1 MREHTGLYRAGRNEK
16 TSLGG
21 WHEAWPRPLE
31 AREAFLAA
39 YERLGELARLA
50 RRPAV
55 LVAAVDERARVV
67 DAALVESGQSLTLGR
82 HEYCGLELPASTV
95 SLRHLVAHARSESR
109 GAAPSV
115 RLWELNTRR
124 PFRTE
129 DGLPHSGVLAQGMLY
144 AALDEY
150 ALLFLPT
157 RGRSEPPWSASAE
170 QAWRA
175 LPPRRFLDRRP
186 PEAARPRR
194 ARPLRPDGRE
204 YHTDISV
211 SGPLLTLDTTER
223 PEWPEPAWA
232 ELRLVRG
239 STEERRLLSLA
250 SLEQGVLV
258 GRYER
263 CGITLS
269 EATRISRV
277 HLVLVRVGE
286 DVLAIDTA
294 STNGTW
300 RGDVDVET
308 TVLADTDSLELADSV
323 TLHWRRLR

>member
-1 MREHTGLYRAGRNEK
+1 MRGHTGFYRAGRNDK
-16 TSLGG
+16 TSMGG
-21 WHEAWPRPLE
+21 WDELRCRPLT
-31 AREAFLAA
+31 AHEAFLAA
-39 YERLGELARLA
+39 YERLGELARFA
-50 RRPAV
+50 RRPAA
-55 LVAAVDERARVV
+55 LVVAVDQRGRVV
-67 DAALVESGQSLTLGR
+67 DGAVVESGQSLTLGR

-95 SLRHLVAHARSESR
+95 SLRHLVMHARSESR
-109 GAAPSV
+109 DAAPSI
-115 RLWELNTRR
+115 RLWELNTGR
-124 PFRTE
+124 PFHTE

-144 AALDEY
+144 ATLDEY

-157 RGRSEPPWSASAE
+157 RGLLDLPWPASAE

-175 LPPRRFLDRRP
+175 LPPRRFLDQQPPKPSWVERIGRLRRG
-186 PEAARPRR
+186 
-194 ARPLRPDGRE
+194 GRQ
-204 YHTDISV
+204 YHTTITV
-211 SGPLLTLDTTER
+211 SGPLLTLDTAEPPAR
-223 PEWPEPAWA
+223 PERAWA

-239 STEERRLLSLA
+239 STVERRLLSLA

-269 EATRISRV
+269 ESTRISRV

-286 DVLAIDTA
+286 QVLAIDTA

-308 TVLADTDSLELADSV
+308 SVLADTDSLQLASCL